1 MLELSSNLTFEGS
14 LADTTP
20 VLSVRSFSVLGR
32 FGVKRVGI
40 VWLIGDFFG
49 IISWRRLWEIRVIS
63 YCGRTVQTRSMASA
77 NQETGNPPTV
87 VEWQLQTL
95 LVAIE
100 QLIQQNKAFMLQ
112 NQALEVQIKHP
123 QEHQVLSRD
132 QHRSGHNHY
141 PSIRNITEGNSK

>member
-1 MLELSSNLTFEGS
+1 MELSSNLTFGGS
-14 LADTTP
+14 LAGTTP

-40 VWLIGDFFG
+40 VWLTGDFFG
-49 IISWRRLWEIRVIS
+49 IINWRCLWEIGVIS
-63 YCGRTVQTRSMASA
+63 HCFIPETKGRMVQTRSMASA

-95 LVAIE
+95 SAAIKR
-100 QLIQQNKAFMLQ
+100 LTQQNKALMLQ

-123 QEHQVLSRD
+123 QEHQVLSHD
-132 QHRSGHNHY
+132 QRRSGHNHY
-141 PSIRNITEGNSK
+141 PSI

>member
-1 MLELSSNLTFEGS
+1 
-14 LADTTP
+14 
-20 VLSVRSFSVLGR
+20 
-32 FGVKRVGI
+32 
-40 VWLIGDFFG
+40 
-49 IISWRRLWEIRVIS
+49 
-63 YCGRTVQTRSMASA
+63 MASA

-132 QHRSGHNHY
+132 QRRSGHNHY
-141 PSIRNITEGNSK
+141 PSIQNITEGNSK